1 VRRRDPAT
9 GADGA
14 PSQGGGGDGLVTRE
28 LSARRRSQPA
38 ARILGRLG
46 PVEFTALLALSMSL
60 AALGI
65 DLMLPAF
72 GAIRADLGLAPDATE
87 IGGIVTAYF
96 LGLAGGQL
104 VYGPLSDRFGRK
116 PALHLGYAV
125 YALGALAS
133 AVSPTLPVL
142 LASRVLWG
150 FGAAGPRVVTLAVI
164 RDTYDGE
171 QMSRAMSFVMAVFVL
186 VPVIGPSIGAAM
198 IAVVSWRWLFAACLV
213 AVLLMAVWAVRLPE
227 TLHPE
232 HQLPLRFDRVAAAAR
247 SVVSDRVTVGYT
259 FAMTALYAVFISYL
273 RSAELIF
280 GVTFDQTTTFPI
292 IFGSIA
298 AVMGGAMLVNARLV
312 RRTGTRRLSHTVLI
326 VYLVLAGGM
335 SAIAITTAGRPPLSV
350 FVACLA
356 AMFACHALLIPN
368 FNAIA
373 MDPMAAVAGTASS
386 IIGATQIAVG
396 ALLGSVI
403 DRAFDGTI
411 LPLSLGFLG
420 FGIAAAALVLV
431 AEQGRLFALRPDP
444 AALVP
449 PPPTPEA

>member
-1 VRRRDPAT
+1 MRRQEPAT
-9 GADGA
+9 GADGS
-14 PSQGGGGDGLVTRE
+14 PPPTGGLRVRPAD
-28 LSARRRSQPA
+28 RRPRTTPPK
-38 ARILGRLG
+38 RILGGLG

-72 GAIRADLGLAPDATE
+72 GVIRADLGLAADATE

-116 PALHLGYAV
+116 PALHLGYGI

-186 VPVIGPSIGAAM
+186 VPVLGPSIGAAI
-198 IAVVSWRWLFAACLV
+198 IAVVSWRWLFAACLI
-213 AVLLMAVWAVRLPE
+213 AVLLMALWAIRLPE

-232 HQLPLRFDRVAAAAR
+232 HRLPLRLDRVGAAAR
-247 SVVSDRVTVGYT
+247 SVVRDRVTVGYT
-259 FAMTALYAVFISYL
+259 LAMTALYAVFISYL

-280 GVTFDQTTTFPI
+280 DVTFDQAATFPL
-292 IFGSIA
+292 IFGAIA

-312 RRTGTRRLSHTVLI
+312 RRTGTRRLSHTVLV
-326 VYLVLAGGM
+326 VYLVLAGAM
-335 SAIAITTAGRPPLSV
+335 STIALGTAGRPPLGV
-350 FVACLA
+350 FILCLA

-420 FGIAAAALVLV
+420 FGVVAAALVV
-431 AEQGRLFALRPDP
+431 IAEQGRLFALRPDP
-444 AALVP
+444 ATLVP